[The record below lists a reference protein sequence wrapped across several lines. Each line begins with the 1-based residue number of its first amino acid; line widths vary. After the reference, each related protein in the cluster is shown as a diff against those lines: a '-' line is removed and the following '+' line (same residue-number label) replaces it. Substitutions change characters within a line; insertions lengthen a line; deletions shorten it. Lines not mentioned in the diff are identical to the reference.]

1 MAQNFD
7 SDTYRY
13 RWVILKDVGDAP
25 RAIIRDEIFKEM
37 QFKNILY
44 NQNA

>member
-13 RWVILKDVGDAP
+13 RWVILEDVGDAT
-25 RAIIRDEIFKEM
+25 RTIIRDEIFKEM